1 MKLINQL
8 QALDKIKATNG
19 KVFSVIFLKK
29 DGTNRHMNC
38 RLGVTKYVNGKGLKY
53 DPKDYNLITVFDMTA
68 KGYRMI
74 NLETIKTLQIKGEI
88 FTVA

>member
-1 MKLINQL
+1 MKLINSSE
-8 QALDKIKATNG
+8 ALTRIKATNG

-38 RLGVTKYVNGKGLKY
+38 RLGVTKHVNGKGLKY